1 MGQSDSRITAYYWRI
16 MRKTKYFFIPA
27 GLFLVACGIF
37 LLLTGGKEQAQLAFH
52 NSFYSA
58 TGKNI
63 MSIVTAWGEGTLY
76 AVVVIAFIFDRRW
89 KMVFPMLTGAV
100 LSALLVAFLKR
111 LVFAPSPRPL
121 SVLDHAKILI
131 ENTAL
136 IPLQYAFPSGHTTTA
151 FVLFT
156 MLALFTSKR
165 VIQVVLS
172 ICAILVG
179 ISRVYLM
186 AHWFTDI
193 MAGATL
199 GMAIALLSH
208 WLWRNY
214 QQKNP
219 PLSARADSKFRL
231 PF

>member
-1 MGQSDSRITAYYWRI
+1 M
-16 MRKTKYFFIPA
+16 KYFLIPA
-27 GLFLVACGIF
+27 SLFLLACGNF
-37 LLLTGGKEQAQLAFH
+37 LFLTGGKEQAQLAFH

-100 LSALLVAFLKR
+100 LSAVLVAFLKR

-121 SVLDHAKILI
+121 SVLDHAEMLI
-131 ENTAL
+131 ENTAS

-156 MLALFTSKR
+156 MLALFTSRK

-193 MAGATL
+193 MAGAAL

>member
-1 MGQSDSRITAYYWRI
+1 
-16 MRKTKYFFIPA
+16 MRNTKHFFIPA
-27 GLFLVACGIF
+27 GLFLLACGIF
-37 LLLTGGKEQAQLAFH
+37 LFLSGGKEQAQLAFH
-52 NSFYSA
+52 KSFYSA

-63 MSIVTAWGEGTLY
+63 MSIVTAWGEGALY

-89 KMVFPMLTGAV
+89 KMVFPMLTGAA
-100 LSALLVAFLKR
+100 LSAVLVAFLKR
-111 LVFAPSPRPL
+111 LIFAPSPRPL
-121 SVLDHAKILI
+121 AVLDRAEILL
-131 ENTAL
+131 ENTAS

-156 MLALFTSKR
+156 LLALFTSRK

-193 MAGATL
+193 MAGAAL
-199 GMAIALLSH
+199 GMIIALMSH

>member
-1 MGQSDSRITAYYWRI
+1 MLK
-16 MRKTKYFFIPA
+16 MKYFLLPA
-27 GLFLVACGIF
+27 SLFLLACGIF
-37 LLLTGGKEQAQLAFH
+37 LFAEGGKEAAQLAFH
-52 NSFYSA
+52 KAFYNES
-58 TGKNI
+58 GRWI
-63 MSIVTAWGEGTLY
+63 MSMVTTWGEGSLF
-76 AVVVIAFIFDRRW
+76 AIVVIAFVFDRRW
-89 KMVFPMLTGAV
+89 TMVFPLLTGAA
-100 LSALLVAFLKR
+100 LSAVLVAFLKK

-121 SVLDHAKILI
+121 AVLDTAQLLI
-131 ENTAL
+131 SDSTD
-136 IPLQYAFPSGHTTTA
+136 IPLQFAFPSGHTTTA

-156 MLALFTSKR
+156 MLALFTTRK
-165 VIQVVLS
+165 VIQVTLA

-193 MAGATL
+193 MAGAVL
-199 GMAIALLSH
+199 GMVIAWLSV
-208 WLWRNY
+208 WLWRGY

>member
-1 MGQSDSRITAYYWRI
+1 
-16 MRKTKYFFIPA
+16 MRKTKYFFVPA
-27 GLFLVACGIF
+27 GLFLLACGIF
-37 LLLTGGKEQAQLAFH
+37 LFIAGGKEHAQLAFH
-52 NSFYSA
+52 RLLYNE
-58 TGKNI
+58 TGKCI
-63 MSIVTAWGEGTLY
+63 MSIVTAWGEGALY
-76 AVVVIAFIFDRRW
+76 GVVVVAFIFDRRW
-89 KMVFPMLTGAV
+89 KMVFPLLTGAA
-100 LSALLVAFLKR
+100 LSAVFVAFLKR
-111 LVFAPSPRPL
+111 VVFATSPRPL
-121 SVLDHAKILI
+121 SVLDHTELLMSNSAS
-131 ENTAL
+131 
-136 IPLQYAFPSGHTTTA
+136 IPLQFAFPSGHTTTA

-156 MLALFTSKR
+156 LLALFTSRK
-165 VIQVVLS
+165 VIHVVLS

-179 ISRVYLM
+179 LSRVYLM

-208 WLWRNY
+208 RLWRKY

>member
-1 MGQSDSRITAYYWRI
+1 
-16 MRKTKYFFIPA
+16 
-27 GLFLVACGIF
+27 
-37 LLLTGGKEQAQLAFH
+37 
-52 NSFYSA
+52 
-58 TGKNI
+58 
-63 MSIVTAWGEGTLY
+63 MSMVTTWGEGSLF
-76 AVVVIAFIFDRRW
+76 AIVVIAFVFDRRW
-89 KMVFPMLTGAV
+89 KMVFPLLTGAA
-100 LSALLVAFLKR
+100 LSAVLVAFLKK

-121 SVLDHAKILI
+121 AVLDTAQLLI
-131 ENTAL
+131 SDSTD
-136 IPLQYAFPSGHTTTA
+136 IPLQFAFPSGHTTTA

-156 MLALFTSKR
+156 MLALFTTRK
-165 VIQVVLS
+165 VIQVTLA

-193 MAGATL
+193 MAGALL
-199 GMAIALLSH
+199 GMVIAWLSV
-208 WLWRNY
+208 WLWRGY